1 MSIGFYGIILTQLIT
16 L

>member
-16 L
+16 I